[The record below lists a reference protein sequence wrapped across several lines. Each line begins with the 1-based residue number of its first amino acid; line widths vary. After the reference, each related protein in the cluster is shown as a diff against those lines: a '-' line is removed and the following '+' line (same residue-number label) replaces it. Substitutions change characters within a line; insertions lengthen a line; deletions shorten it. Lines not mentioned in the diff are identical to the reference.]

1 MLNNQD
7 LINRLTIEQKLSL
20 LADVFSWE
28 NDWDGAVRFSV
39 ATTDKVNGMGEQ
51 GSFPSFSALINCWNP
66 DLIGQVSSALV
77 DRAKQQGVT
86 LMQIPAAK
94 PKLTPYADG
103 MSEDPYWM
111 GKVASLAVE
120 EGRKKGLYMM
130 QNSPLLTE
138 DDYAYSDETIDVRT
152 VREFFR
158 APFEEAKRKGLYTVK
173 LPADEGSERIAKG
186 NADWREKLE
195 SGMRVVYNCKTAEER
210 LAGLTEGKD
219 LCESK
224 SYAQLKE
231 AHDRYLQLKDAA
243 LVNSVYLSQIEAG
256 VATGEVLTTEAVD
269 KAVDGVLDFI
279 KSCQDFAAKPSKV
292 TDTSELQMKAA
303 IESVVLLKN
312 DGILPLNST
321 TKVGLFGD
329 LARVSGRKGV
339 ESICECA
346 ERMKES
352 GALGYCGFARGY
364 DIGKD
369 RSDELLDE
377 AVLLAKKVDVA
388 VVVVGYDKKLRI
400 RLKKNKTAKL
410 PANQTLLV
418 EKLTKAGVK
427 VVTVVAGGYPDMKFD
442 EACKASLIAWQD
454 GTYSAQAL
462 LRILTGEES
471 PSGKLAV
478 TCYADTDEYF
488 ETLRRYKEAGRNKVG
503 GFYGYRYYDTADIPV
518 KYPFGHGLTY
528 SRVVY
533 SRYKQFVDSVSF
545 TVKNVGKV
553 ACDEVVQVYVGMEG
567 SAYLRAKK
575 QLMHVEKVHLRAG
588 EQKTI
593 ILNKHMLA
601 LPTWDSIGG
610 TFITEYGCYQLYV
623 GASCTDVCLQGEFI
637 AGDEEVPDVFEK
649 NYSDYLQTHSNVC
662 EEEYTLEPPVEGKKA
677 TFHGKFALVWLIL
690 MACADLVYGYLHLY
704 GWLPKEIY
712 VYVIVGVLN
721 GLPLLLLTIL
731 TIKYIAARRKE
742 RVNTIKEKKRL
753 RAEYDVEDL
762 AEEIPYE
769 ALFEEEFEEQPS
781 EQEKETKEVVSQ
793 KEEEIDFFGLP
804 FDEEYTLVHAVADM
818 RKVIEGTGLVIDE
831 ESARRLLASFA
842 ASRLVIIKMENNDLL
857 SHLCLGLG
865 RFFQT
870 QPCFLDE
877 ATYNTPAFEKD
888 QTVDSVARKKAF
900 QNKMRLYVYS
910 AIKAEEATK
919 QLSVLS
925 RYIDWP
931 AADLNLS
938 IAKKGQEQRT
948 PLTQE
953 DWIIVT
959 LANGEKDTDIPKY
972 LLDMASVADI
982 SLHMVAKEKTEGEL
996 QKEEGISN
1004 EERVETITEEKMATG
1019 VKTLSYSQF
1028 EKSVAKAQANYPIKE
1043 VFWKRVDKLEE
1054 TVAQRKDYRIE
1065 NKQWQRMEKYASAY
1079 VAMEGTQEE
1088 ALDVVAAGQLVEGIV
1103 STLKDVAESEAELA
1117 QLLNKLTRSAEDIF
1131 GEGNASACIK
1141 AIKNTGINV

>member
-20 LADVFSWE
+20 LADVSSWKR
-28 NDWDGAVRFSV
+28 NWGGGAVRFSV

-138 DDYAYSDETIDVRT
+138 DDYAYSDETIDART

-158 APFEEAKRKGLYTVK
+158 APFEEAKRKGLYAVK

-256 VATGEVLTTEAVD
+256 VATGEVLTTETVD

-292 TDTSELQMKAA
+292 TDTSELQRKAA

-769 ALFEEEFEEQPS
+769 ALFEEEFEARPVVQLE
-781 EQEKETKEVVSQ
+781 EKAEEAVRKTD
-793 KEEEIDFFGLP
+793 EEIDLLSLP
-804 FDEEYTLVHAVADM
+804 FDKGYTLAMAVSDLRSAAS
-818 RKVIEGTGLVIDE
+818 GLGLVVDE

-842 ASRLVIIKMENNDLL
+842 ASRLVIVRTEDKSLL
-857 SHLCLGLG
+857 SHLYLALGKFFGTKPCLFGA
-865 RFFQT
+865 
-870 QPCFLDE
+870 PAH
-877 ATYNTPAFEKD
+877 ATPTFEKD
-888 QTVDSVARKKAF
+888 QKVDSTARKIAF
-900 QNKMRLYVYS
+900 QNKVRLYVYAS
-910 AIKAEEATK
+910 ITAENATK
-919 QLSVLS
+919 QLSALS
-925 RYIDWP
+925 RYIDQP
-931 AADLNLS
+931 TLSVDLS
-938 IAKKGQEQRT
+938 VAETGKESRT

-953 DWIIVT
+953 GWIILS
-959 LANGEKDTDIPKY
+959 LADGEKETDVPKY

-982 SLHMVAKEKTEGEL
+982 SLRLDSQRQAAEEL
-996 QKEEGISN
+996 QKKEAALGN
-1004 EERVETITEEKMATG
+1004 DVAAVAHTTGADTKTIDYAQ
-1019 VKTLSYSQF
+1019 L
-1028 EKSVAKAQANYPIKE
+1028 EKSVAKAQEDYPLKE
-1043 VFWKRVDKLEE
+1043 VLWKRVDKLEE

-1079 VAMEGTQEE
+1079 VAMEGTQED
-1088 ALDVVAAGQLVEGIV
+1088 ALDLVVAGQLISGIV
-1103 STLKDVAESEAELA
+1103 ATLKDAPATEE
-1117 QLLNKLTRSAEDIF
+1117 KLTQVLESIF
-1131 GEGNASACIK
+1131 GEGNASASVK
-1141 AIKNTGINV
+1141 AVKSTGINV